1 VLHKNSTETVR
12 MLLEERLGVGQRDEQ
27 GRISP
32 VELFVGEENGLRDRN
47 DWTT

>member
-1 VLHKNSTETVR
+1 MLHTNSMETVR
-12 MLLEERLGVGQRDEQ
+12 MLLDEGLGGGQRDEQ

-32 VELFVGEENGLRDRN
+32 VELLVGEENGLRDRN